1 MIISVLDQLIPE
13 GVNVSESAI
22 HKSIRKLIEDMGSD
36 IIEERAVNY
45 IIREIH
51 NGRSLSSVLNDS
63 YIKNRLDEEKMGH
76 VLENEEVV
84 KAVEEEINAAF
95 KNKDFKFTDE

>member
-1 MIISVLDQLIPE
+1 M
-13 GVNVSESAI
+13 SESAL

-51 NGRSLSSVLNDS
+51 NGRSLSAVLSDS
-63 YIKNRLDEEKMGH
+63 YIKNRLDEEKMDH

-84 KAVEEEINAAF
+84 KAVEEEISAAF
-95 KNKDFKFTDE
+95 RDKDFKFSDE

>member
-1 MIISVLDQLIPE
+1 MSDS
-13 GVNVSESAI
+13 GV
-22 HKSIRKLIEDMGSD
+22 HKAIRKLIEDMGSD

-45 IIREIH
+45 IVRELH
-51 NGRSLSSVLNDS
+51 NGRSLSAVLNDS

-84 KAVEEEINAAF
+84 KAVEDEISAAF
-95 KNKDFKFTDE
+95 NDKDFKFTDE

>member
-1 MIISVLDQLIPE
+1 M
-13 GVNVSESAI
+13 SESAL

-45 IIREIH
+45 VIREIH
-51 NGRSLSSVLNDS
+51 NGRSLSAVLNDS
-63 YIKNRLDEEKMGH
+63 YIKNRLDEEKMDH

-84 KAVEEEINAAF
+84 KAVEEEISTAF

>member
-1 MIISVLDQLIPE
+1 VSDS
-13 GVNVSESAI
+13 GV
-22 HKSIRKLIEDMGSD
+22 HKAIRKLIEDMGSD

-45 IIREIH
+45 IVRELH
-51 NGRSLSSVLNDS
+51 NGRSLSAVLNDS

-84 KAVEEEINAAF
+84 KAVEDEISAAF
-95 KNKDFKFTDE
+95 NDKDFKFTDE